1 MGDRYSFTSD
11 GLHNIRVYG
20 VKPGEVWEALHSKRR
35 LVRHLDAKASALF
48 GLTHTGR
55 YLVVFV
61 LESADEDNDWDVI
74 AAREMLQDEKAVFD
88 RYTGRK

>member
-1 MGDRYSFTSD
+1 MGDRYSFTSE
-11 GLHNIRVYG
+11 GLDNIRIYG

-35 LVRHLDAKASALF
+35 LVRQIDARASAMF

-61 LESADEDNDWDVI
+61 LESAYENNDWDVI
-74 AAREMLQDEKAVFD
+74 AAREMFPDEKAVFD